1 MASGR
6 LAQFNEEWLSE
17 HPHGPMVRVV
27 RQLSQETAYQLA
39 NLP

>member
-6 LAQFNEEWLSE
+6 LAQFNEERLSE
-17 HPHGPMVRVV
+17 HPHGPVVWVV
-27 RQLSQETAYQLA
+27 RRLSQETSHQLA